1 MQDSNLDILK
11 IQDERICREKSLFC
25 PSPLYVY
32 IYMLFSSAR
41 LTWNRIVYSWHNV
54 KRWEEEKITLH
65 VVVVEKS
72 GLRAV
77 FEKNSEASWIQNRLT
92 FCTITCGKKKRKK
105 TKEIKREKKEIIR
118 SKRWNTIYGLTQ
130 FQTRTCADRPSQI
143 LQFITRS
150 KKRPESRISEFFPL
164 SSNSGIVLSLSPSLY
179 LLPLVAPLWCKK
191 CIG

>member
-25 PSPLYVY
+25 PSPLYVYIY

-105 TKEIKREKKEIIR
+105 NER
-118 SKRWNTIYGLTQ
+118 N
-130 FQTRTCADRPSQI
+130 
-143 LQFITRS
+143 
-150 KKRPESRISEFFPL
+150 KKRKERNNSVQKVKHDIWLDTISDSYMCWSSVADSAVYYKIEETTRVQNLGVFSPL
-164 SSNSGIVLSLSPSLY
+164 F
-179 LLPLVAPLWCKK
+179 
-191 CIG
+191 